1 MRLAECEAE
10 GEGSTGGTGREDWAT
25 GSCAW
30 REAGPGPSLL
40 PAPSLGEMD
49 CVLFIALSPCVSSIM
64 NPCFSACD
72 SSLVSDGRTLL
83 RVPEGKRTQSPA
95 THQAGPRPRMSSHGQ
110 VAQVPVPAT
119 GGPDPPGE
127 RGLSRQHCRLVP
139 MQGSDVTS

>member
-10 GEGSTGGTGREDWAT
+10 GEGSTGGTRREDWAT

-83 RVPEGKRTQSPA
+83 RVPEGERTQSPA
-95 THQAGPRPRMSSHGQ
+95 TH
-110 VAQVPVPAT
+110 
-119 GGPDPPGE
+119 
-127 RGLSRQHCRLVP
+127 
-139 MQGSDVTS
+139 

>member
-25 GSCAW
+25 GSCAR
-30 REAGPGPSLL
+30 REAGPRPSLL
-40 PAPSLGEMD
+40 PAPSLGETD

-83 RVPEGKRTQSPA
+83 RVPEGERTQSPA
-95 THQAGPRPRMSSHGQ
+95 TH
-110 VAQVPVPAT
+110 
-119 GGPDPPGE
+119 
-127 RGLSRQHCRLVP
+127 
-139 MQGSDVTS
+139 